1 MTVMSKFGVFADA
14 SVMIRKCA
22 NELQVISVVELPC
35 SSHVRRSP
43 VSSEA
48 SDAGRSAGYVTMSNS
63 QHYHM

>member
-1 MTVMSKFGVFADA
+1 
-14 SVMIRKCA
+14 MI
-22 NELQVISVVELPC
+22 ELPC